1 MSVLMARSKLHRQGN
16 ARLFTLEASW
26 IGIIL
31 KIMFLYKRQKLLL
44 SLLDAAGGELDAVEF
59 QKLLFME

>member
-1 MSVLMARSKLHRQGN
+1 
-16 ARLFTLEASW
+16 LFTLEASW